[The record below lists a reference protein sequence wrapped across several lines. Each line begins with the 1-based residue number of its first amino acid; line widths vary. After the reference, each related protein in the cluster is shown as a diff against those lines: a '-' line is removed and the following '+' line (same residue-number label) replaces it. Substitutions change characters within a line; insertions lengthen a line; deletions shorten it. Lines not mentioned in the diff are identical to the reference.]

1 MAIEV
6 FFIDFAFEVQC
17 VSSVVS
23 LEACLIKIIIGC
35 A

>member
-6 FFIDFAFEVQC
+6 FFSDFAFKVQC

-23 LEACLIKIIIGC
+23 LEACLIIGC